1 MREATRAA
9 IATAV
14 ASAWAGNTLP
24 IVWENQPDPKQA
36 TSSWARVGITFG
48 KGIPAA
54 VGGDY
59 DRLPGILWMQLF
71 IPDKKGTKPA
81 LQAADAL
88 EAAVCKTRLTIT
100 GTGWAGAV
108 QFDQAASGPEEAGTK
123 DGYTQ
128 RNCRVGFLVH
138 RFTI

>member
-14 ASAWAGNTLP
+14 ATAWTGNTLP
-24 IVWENQPDPKQA
+24 IVWENQPDPKAA
-36 TSSWARVGITFG
+36 TTAWARVGLTFG
-48 KGIPAA
+48 KGIAAA

-71 IPDKKGTKPA
+71 LPDKKGTK
-81 LQAADAL
+81 QATQTADAL

-100 GTGWAGAV
+100 GTGWTGAV
-108 QFDQAASGPEEAGTK
+108 QFDQAASGPEAGATK

-128 RNCRVGFLVH
+128 HNVRVGFLVH